1 MMPTYPQLLSPTY
14 EPHVYSA
21 SWQKQYV
28 AQFFTLESGE
38 KNGNSATYRCRLHP
52 EAPVFKAH
60 FPGFPVLPGVLTLK
74 MVVDAINASQFFST
88 QTLTVQ
94 SIGNAKYLAVV
105 NPQETQEVEISVT
118 LKAEKNADEPAVFQ
132 FKATVQNGETRFA
145 TFSFSCTAADFITVG
160 VEENEV
166 CAVIPTYQNAKTLL
180 KVVADVH
187 RVVDTVFVVD
197 DGSNDGTAALLD
209 KATGNERP
217 EKVLTHPKN
226 CGKGAAL
233 KTGLTYA
240 RQQGFRYAVT
250 VDADGQHR
258 ADDIPAL
265 LKAVEEEPD
274 ALAIGSRGLQHEN
287 MPAKSTFANRFSN
300 FWFALQTLQR
310 LPDTQSGLRVYPLR
324 CLHGLRW
331 MSARYEAE
339 LTLLVFSA
347 WAGVKLLPVPVS
359 VYYPPRDQR
368 VTHFRPGRDFTRISV
383 LNTLLCF
390 LMVVYGWPRIFADRL
405 QGVSKACFVSR
416 ELFTLTSCQIW

>member
-1 MMPTYPQLLSPTY
+1 MSLTSIL
-14 EPHVYSA
+14 PHGK
-21 SWQKQYV
+21 KQYV

-105 NPQETQEVEISVT
+105 NPQETQEVEISVA

-132 FKATVQNGETRFA
+132 FKATVENGETRFA

-180 KVVADVH
+180 QVVADVH

-274 ALAIGSRGLQHEN
+274 ALVIGSRGLQHEN

-390 LMVVYGWPRIFADRL
+390 LMVVYGWPRIFCRQIAR
-405 QGVSKACFVSR
+405 GVKGVFR
-416 ELFTLTSCQIW
+416 K

>member
-1 MMPTYPQLLSPTY
+1 MSLTSIL
-14 EPHVYSA
+14 PHGK
-21 SWQKQYV
+21 KQYV
-28 AQFFTLESGE
+28 AQFFTLEAGE

-105 NPQETQEVEISVT
+105 NPQETQEVEISVA
-118 LKAEKNADEPAVFQ
+118 LKAEKNADELTVFQ

-258 ADDIPAL
+258 ADDIPTL

-324 CLHGLRW
+324 RLHGLRW

-390 LMVVYGWPRIFADRL
+390 LMVVYGWPRIFCRQIAR
-405 QGVSKACFVSR
+405 GVKGVFR
-416 ELFTLTSCQIW
+416 K

>member
-1 MMPTYPQLLSPTY
+1 MSLTSIL
-14 EPHVYSA
+14 PHGK
-21 SWQKQYV
+21 KQYV
-28 AQFFTLESGE
+28 AQFFTLEAGE

-52 EAPVFKAH
+52 KAPVFKAH

-105 NPQETQEVEISVT
+105 NPQETQEVEISVA

-132 FKATVQNGETRFA
+132 FKASVQNGETRFA

-324 CLHGLRW
+324 RLHGLRW

-368 VTHFRPGRDFTRISV
+368 VTHFRPGRDFTRISM

-390 LMVVYGWPRIFADRL
+390 LMVVYGWPRIFCRQIAR
-405 QGVSKACFVSR
+405 GVKGVFR
-416 ELFTLTSCQIW
+416 K

>member
-1 MMPTYPQLLSPTY
+1 MSLTSIL
-14 EPHVYSA
+14 PHGK
-21 SWQKQYV
+21 KQYV

-38 KNGNSATYRCRLHP
+38 KNGNSATYRCRLHL

-105 NPQETQEVEISVT
+105 NPQETQEVEISVA
-118 LKAEKNADEPAVFQ
+118 LKAEKNADKPAVFQ

-197 DGSNDGTAALLD
+197 DGSNDGTATLLD

-274 ALAIGSRGLQHEN
+274 ALVIGSRGLQHEN

-324 CLHGLRW
+324 RLHGLRW

-390 LMVVYGWPRIFADRL
+390 LMVVYGWPRIFCRQIAR
-405 QGVSKACFVSR
+405 GVKGVFR
-416 ELFTLTSCQIW
+416 K

>member
-1 MMPTYPQLLSPTY
+1 MSLTSIL
-14 EPHVYSA
+14 PHGK
-21 SWQKQYV
+21 KQYV

-38 KNGNSATYRCRLHP
+38 KNGNSATYRCRIHP

-105 NPQETQEVEISVT
+105 NPQETQEVEISVA
-118 LKAEKNADEPAVFQ
+118 LRAEKNADEPAVFQ

-258 ADDIPAL
+258 ADDIPTL

-300 FWFALQTLQR
+300 FRFALQTLQR
-310 LPDTQSGLRVYPLR
+310 LPDTQSGLRIYPLR

-368 VTHFRPGRDFTRISV
+368 VTHFRPGRDFTRISM

-390 LMVVYGWPRIFADRL
+390 LMVVYGWPRIFCRQIAK
-405 QGVSKACFVSR
+405 GVKGVFR
-416 ELFTLTSCQIW
+416 K

>member
-1 MMPTYPQLLSPTY
+1 MSLTSIL
-14 EPHVYSA
+14 PHGK
-21 SWQKQYV
+21 KQYV
-28 AQFFTLESGE
+28 AQFFTLEAGE

-105 NPQETQEVEISVT
+105 NPQETQEVEISVA

-310 LPDTQSGLRVYPLR
+310 LPDTQSGLRIYPLR

-390 LMVVYGWPRIFADRL
+390 LMVVYGWPRIFCRQIAR
-405 QGVSKACFVSR
+405 GVKGVFR
-416 ELFTLTSCQIW
+416 K

>member
-1 MMPTYPQLLSPTY
+1 MSLTSIL
-14 EPHVYSA
+14 PHGK
-21 SWQKQYV
+21 KQYV

-105 NPQETQEVEISVT
+105 NPQETQEVEISVA

-145 TFSFSCTAADFITVG
+145 TFSFSCTAADFMTVG

-209 KATGNERP
+209 KATGNERA

-258 ADDIPAL
+258 ANDIPAL

-310 LPDTQSGLRVYPLR
+310 LPDTQSGLRIYPLR

-368 VTHFRPGRDFTRISV
+368 VTHFRPGRDFTRISM

-390 LMVVYGWPRIFADRL
+390 LMVVYGWPRIFCRQIAR
-405 QGVSKACFVSR
+405 GVKGVFCK
-416 ELFTLTSCQIW
+416 

>member
-1 MMPTYPQLLSPTY
+1 MSLTSIL
-14 EPHVYSA
+14 PHGK
-21 SWQKQYV
+21 KQYV
-28 AQFFTLESGE
+28 AQFFTLEAGE

-88 QTLTVQ
+88 QMLTVQ

-105 NPQETQEVEISVT
+105 NPQETQEVEISVA
-118 LKAEKNADEPAVFQ
+118 LKTEKNADEPAVFQ

-145 TFSFSCTAADFITVG
+145 TFSFSCTAADFMTVA

-324 CLHGLRW
+324 RLHGLRW

-390 LMVVYGWPRIFADRL
+390 LMVVYGWPRIFCRQIAR
-405 QGVSKACFVSR
+405 GVKGVFR
-416 ELFTLTSCQIW
+416 K

>member
-1 MMPTYPQLLSPTY
+1 MSLTSIL
-14 EPHVYSA
+14 PHGK
-21 SWQKQYV
+21 KQYV

-105 NPQETQEVEISVT
+105 NPQETQEVEISVA

-145 TFSFSCTAADFITVG
+145 TFSFSCTAADIITVG

-324 CLHGLRW
+324 RLHGLRW

-390 LMVVYGWPRIFADRL
+390 LMVVYGWPRIFCRQIAR
-405 QGVSKACFVSR
+405 GVKGVFR
-416 ELFTLTSCQIW
+416 K

>member
-1 MMPTYPQLLSPTY
+1 MSLTSIL
-14 EPHVYSA
+14 PHGK
-21 SWQKQYV
+21 KQYV

-105 NPQETQEVEISVT
+105 NPQETQEVEISVA
-118 LKAEKNADEPAVFQ
+118 LKAEKNADELTVFQ

-145 TFSFSCTAADFITVG
+145 TFSFSCSAADFITVG

-300 FWFALQTLQR
+300 FWFALQTFQR

-324 CLHGLRW
+324 RLHGLRW

-390 LMVVYGWPRIFADRL
+390 LMVVYGWPRIFCRQIAR
-405 QGVSKACFVSR
+405 GVKGVFR
-416 ELFTLTSCQIW
+416 K

>member
-1 MMPTYPQLLSPTY
+1 MSLTSIL
-14 EPHVYSA
+14 PHGK
-21 SWQKQYV
+21 KQYV
-28 AQFFTLESGE
+28 AQFFTLEAGE

-105 NPQETQEVEISVT
+105 NPQETQEVEISVA

-145 TFSFSCTAADFITVG
+145 TFSFSCTAADFMTVG

-197 DGSNDGTAALLD
+197 DGSNDSTAALLD

-390 LMVVYGWPRIFADRL
+390 LMVVYGWPRIFCRQIAR
-405 QGVSKACFVSR
+405 GVIGVFRK
-416 ELFTLTSCQIW
+416 

>member
-1 MMPTYPQLLSPTY
+1 MSLTSIL
-14 EPHVYSA
+14 PHGK
-21 SWQKQYV
+21 KQYV

-105 NPQETQEVEISVT
+105 NPQETQEVEISVA
-118 LKAEKNADEPAVFQ
+118 LKAEKNADELTVFQ

-145 TFSFSCTAADFITVG
+145 TFSFSCTAANFITVG

-166 CAVIPTYQNAKTLL
+166 CAVIPTYQNANTLL

-197 DGSNDGTAALLD
+197 DGSNDSTAALLD

-258 ADDIPAL
+258 ANDIPAL
-265 LKAVEEEPD
+265 LKAVEEESD

-324 CLHGLRW
+324 RLHGLRW

-390 LMVVYGWPRIFADRL
+390 LMVVYGWPRIFCRQIAR
-405 QGVSKACFVSR
+405 GVKGVFR
-416 ELFTLTSCQIW
+416 K

>member
-1 MMPTYPQLLSPTY
+1 MSLTSIL
-14 EPHVYSA
+14 PHGK
-21 SWQKQYV
+21 KQYV

-88 QTLTVQ
+88 QMLTVQ

-105 NPQETQEVEISVT
+105 NPQETQEVEISVA

-217 EKVLTHPKN
+217 EKVLTHSKN

-310 LPDTQSGLRVYPLR
+310 LPDTQSGLRIYPLR
-324 CLHGLRW
+324 RLHGLRW

-390 LMVVYGWPRIFADRL
+390 LMVVYGWPRIFCRQIAR
-405 QGVSKACFVSR
+405 GVKGVFR
-416 ELFTLTSCQIW
+416 K

>member
-1 MMPTYPQLLSPTY
+1 MSLTSIL
-14 EPHVYSA
+14 PHGK
-21 SWQKQYV
+21 KQYV
-28 AQFFTLESGE
+28 AQFFTLEAGE

-60 FPGFPVLPGVLTLK
+60 FPGFPILPGVLTLK

-105 NPQETQEVEISVT
+105 NPQETQEVEISVA

-258 ADDIPAL
+258 ADDIPTL

-310 LPDTQSGLRVYPLR
+310 LPDTQSGLRIYPLR
-324 CLHGLRW
+324 RLHGLRW

-390 LMVVYGWPRIFADRL
+390 LMVVYGWPRIFCRQIAR
-405 QGVSKACFVSR
+405 GVKGVFR
-416 ELFTLTSCQIW
+416 K

>member
-1 MMPTYPQLLSPTY
+1 MSLTSIL
-14 EPHVYSA
+14 PHGK
-21 SWQKQYV
+21 KQYV

-105 NPQETQEVEISVT
+105 NPQETQEVEISVA

-145 TFSFSCTAADFITVG
+145 TFSFSCTAADFMTVG

-180 KVVADVH
+180 QVVADVH
-187 RVVDTVFVVD
+187 RVVDTVIVVD

-209 KATGNERP
+209 KATGSERP

-310 LPDTQSGLRVYPLR
+310 LPDTQSGLRIYPLR
-324 CLHGLRW
+324 RLHGLRW

-390 LMVVYGWPRIFADRL
+390 LMVVYGWPRIFCRQIAR
-405 QGVSKACFVSR
+405 GVKGVFR
-416 ELFTLTSCQIW
+416 K

>member
-1 MMPTYPQLLSPTY
+1 MSLTSIL
-14 EPHVYSA
+14 PHGK
-21 SWQKQYV
+21 KQYV
-28 AQFFTLESGE
+28 AQFFTLEAGE

-74 MVVDAINASQFFST
+74 MVVDAINASQFFSM

-105 NPQETQEVEISVT
+105 NPQETQEVEISVA

-160 VEENEV
+160 VEENEA

-209 KATGNERP
+209 KGTGSERP

-324 CLHGLRW
+324 RLHGLRW

-390 LMVVYGWPRIFADRL
+390 LMVVYGWPRIFCRQIAR
-405 QGVSKACFVSR
+405 GVKGVFR
-416 ELFTLTSCQIW
+416 K

>member
-1 MMPTYPQLLSPTY
+1 MSLTSIL
-14 EPHVYSA
+14 PHGK
-21 SWQKQYV
+21 KQYV

-105 NPQETQEVEISVT
+105 NPQETQEVEISVA

-233 KTGLTYA
+233 KMGLTYA

-324 CLHGLRW
+324 RLHGLRW

-347 WAGVKLLPVPVS
+347 WAGVKLLPIPVS

-390 LMVVYGWPRIFADRL
+390 LMVVYGWPRIFCRQIAR
-405 QGVSKACFVSR
+405 GVKGVFR
-416 ELFTLTSCQIW
+416 K

>member
-1 MMPTYPQLLSPTY
+1 MSLTSIL
-14 EPHVYSA
+14 PHGK
-21 SWQKQYV
+21 KQYV

-105 NPQETQEVEISVT
+105 NPQETQEVEISVA

-197 DGSNDGTAALLD
+197 DGSKDGTAALLD

-324 CLHGLRW
+324 RLHGLRW

-390 LMVVYGWPRIFADRL
+390 LMVVYGWPRIFCRQIAR
-405 QGVSKACFVSR
+405 GVKGVFR
-416 ELFTLTSCQIW
+416 K

>member
-1 MMPTYPQLLSPTY
+1 MSLTSIL
-14 EPHVYSA
+14 PHGK
-21 SWQKQYV
+21 KQYV

-38 KNGNSATYRCRLHP
+38 KNGNSATYRCRIHP

-105 NPQETQEVEISVT
+105 NPQETQEVEISVA

-145 TFSFSCTAADFITVG
+145 TFSFSCTAADFMTVG

-324 CLHGLRW
+324 RLHGLRW

-390 LMVVYGWPRIFADRL
+390 LMVVYGWPRIFCRQIAR
-405 QGVSKACFVSR
+405 GVKGVFR
-416 ELFTLTSCQIW
+416 K

>member
-1 MMPTYPQLLSPTY
+1 MSLTSIL
-14 EPHVYSA
+14 PHGK
-21 SWQKQYV
+21 KQYV
-28 AQFFTLESGE
+28 AQFFTLEAGE

-105 NPQETQEVEISVT
+105 NPQETQEVEISVA

-180 KVVADVH
+180 QVVADVH

-324 CLHGLRW
+324 RLHGLRW

-390 LMVVYGWPRIFADRL
+390 LMVVYGWPRIFCR
-405 QGVSKACFVSR
+405 QITRGVKGVFR
-416 ELFTLTSCQIW
+416 K

>member
-1 MMPTYPQLLSPTY
+1 MSLTSIL
-14 EPHVYSA
+14 PHGK
-21 SWQKQYV
+21 KQYV
-28 AQFFTLESGE
+28 AQFFTLEAGE

-105 NPQETQEVEISVT
+105 NPQETQEVEISVA

-132 FKATVQNGETRFA
+132 FKATVENGETRFA

-160 VEENEV
+160 VKENEV

-310 LPDTQSGLRVYPLR
+310 LPDTQSGLRIYPLR
-324 CLHGLRW
+324 RLHGLRW

-390 LMVVYGWPRIFADRL
+390 LMVVYGWPRIFCRQIAR
-405 QGVSKACFVSR
+405 GVKGVFR
-416 ELFTLTSCQIW
+416 K

>member
-1 MMPTYPQLLSPTY
+1 MSLTSIL
-14 EPHVYSA
+14 PHGK
-21 SWQKQYV
+21 KQYV
-28 AQFFTLESGE
+28 AQFFTLEAGE
-38 KNGNSATYRCRLHP
+38 KNGNSATYRCRIHP

-105 NPQETQEVEISVT
+105 NPQETQEVEISVA

-132 FKATVQNGETRFA
+132 FKASVQNGETRFA

-197 DGSNDGTAALLD
+197 DGSKDGTAALLD

-310 LPDTQSGLRVYPLR
+310 LPDTQSGLRIYPLQR
-324 CLHGLRW
+324 LHGLRW

-390 LMVVYGWPRIFADRL
+390 LMVVYGWPRIFCRQIAR
-405 QGVSKACFVSR
+405 GVKGGFCK
-416 ELFTLTSCQIW
+416 

>member
-1 MMPTYPQLLSPTY
+1 MSLTSIL
-14 EPHVYSA
+14 PHGK
-21 SWQKQYV
+21 KQYV

-105 NPQETQEVEISVT
+105 NPQETQEVEISVA

-324 CLHGLRW
+324 RLHGLRW

-390 LMVVYGWPRIFADRL
+390 LMVVYGWPRIFCRQIAR
-405 QGVSKACFVSR
+405 GVKGVFCK
-416 ELFTLTSCQIW
+416 

>member
-1 MMPTYPQLLSPTY
+1 MSLTSIL
-14 EPHVYSA
+14 PHGK
-21 SWQKQYV
+21 KQYV

-74 MVVDAINASQFFST
+74 MVVDAINASQSFST
-88 QTLTVQ
+88 KTLTVQ

-105 NPQETQEVEISVT
+105 NPQETQEVEISVA

-145 TFSFSCTAADFITVG
+145 TFSFSCTAADFITVA

-324 CLHGLRW
+324 RLHGLRW

-390 LMVVYGWPRIFADRL
+390 LMVVYGWPRIFCRQIAR
-405 QGVSKACFVSR
+405 GVKGVFR
-416 ELFTLTSCQIW
+416 K

>member
-1 MMPTYPQLLSPTY
+1 MIAANTASCLNESARANIPKRKARPMSLTSIL
-14 EPHVYSA
+14 PHGK
-21 SWQKQYV
+21 KQYV
-28 AQFFTLESGE
+28 TQFFTLESGE
-38 KNGNSATYRCRLHP
+38 KNGLSATYRCRLHP

-74 MVVDAINASQFFST
+74 MVVDAINASHFFSA
-88 QTLTVQ
+88 QLLTVQ
-94 SIGNAKYLAVV
+94 TIGNAKYLAVV
-105 NPQETQEVEISVT
+105 NPQETQELEISVT
-118 LKAEKNADEPAVFQ
+118 QKAEKGTDAPAVFQ
-132 FKATVQNGETRFA
+132 FKAAVQNGETRFA
-145 TFSFSCTAADFITVG
+145 TFSFTCTAANFMTMG

-166 CAVIPTYQNAKTLL
+166 CAIIPTYQNAETLL
-180 KVVADVH
+180 NVVADVH
-187 RVVDTVFVVD
+187 RVVDTVIVVD
-197 DGSNDGTAALLD
+197 DGSTDATASLLNN
-209 KATGNERP
+209 ATGSERP
-217 EKVLTHPKN
+217 EKVLTHAKN
-226 CGKGAAL
+226 QGKGAAL
-233 KTGLTYA
+233 KTGLAFA
-240 RQQGFRYAVT
+240 RRQGFRYAVT

-258 ADDIPAL
+258 ADDIPTL
-265 LKAVEEEPD
+265 LQAVEEEPD
-274 ALAIGSRGLQHEN
+274 ALVIGSRGLQHEN

-324 CLHGLRW
+324 RLHGMRW

-390 LMVVYGWPRIFADRL
+390 LMVVYGWPRIFCRQIAM
-405 QGVSKACFVSR
+405 GVKG
-416 ELFTLTSCQIW
+416 

>member
-1 MMPTYPQLLSPTY
+1 MSLTSIL
-14 EPHVYSA
+14 PHGK
-21 SWQKQYV
+21 KQYV

-105 NPQETQEVEISVT
+105 NPQETQEVEISVA
-118 LKAEKNADEPAVFQ
+118 LKAEKNADELTVFQ

-187 RVVDTVFVVD
+187 RVVDTVIVVD

-324 CLHGLRW
+324 RLHGLRW

-368 VTHFRPGRDFTRISV
+368 VTHFRPGRDFTRISM

-390 LMVVYGWPRIFADRL
+390 LMVVYGWPRIFCRQIAR
-405 QGVSKACFVSR
+405 GVKGVFR
-416 ELFTLTSCQIW
+416 K

>member
-1 MMPTYPQLLSPTY
+1 MSLTSIL
-14 EPHVYSA
+14 PHGK
-21 SWQKQYV
+21 KQYV

-105 NPQETQEVEISVT
+105 NPQETQEVEISVA

-180 KVVADVH
+180 QVVADVH
-187 RVVDTVFVVD
+187 RVVDTVIVVD

-390 LMVVYGWPRIFADRL
+390 LMVVYGWPRIFCRQIAR
-405 QGVSKACFVSR
+405 GVKGVFR
-416 ELFTLTSCQIW
+416 K

>member
-1 MMPTYPQLLSPTY
+1 MSLTSIL
-14 EPHVYSA
+14 PHGK
-21 SWQKQYV
+21 KQYV
-28 AQFFTLESGE
+28 AQFFTLEAGE

-105 NPQETQEVEISVT
+105 NPQETQEVEISVA

-300 FWFALQTLQR
+300 FWFALQTIQR

-324 CLHGLRW
+324 RLHGLRW

-390 LMVVYGWPRIFADRL
+390 LMVVYGWPRIFCRQIAR
-405 QGVSKACFVSR
+405 GVKGVFR
-416 ELFTLTSCQIW
+416 K

>member
-1 MMPTYPQLLSPTY
+1 MSLTSIL
-14 EPHVYSA
+14 PHGK
-21 SWQKQYV
+21 KQYV

-105 NPQETQEVEISVT
+105 NPQETQEVEISVA

-180 KVVADVH
+180 QVVADVH

-324 CLHGLRW
+324 HLHGLRW

-390 LMVVYGWPRIFADRL
+390 LMVVYGWPRIFCR
-405 QGVSKACFVSR
+405 QIVRGVKGVFR
-416 ELFTLTSCQIW
+416 K

>member
-1 MMPTYPQLLSPTY
+1 MSLTSIL
-14 EPHVYSA
+14 PHGK
-21 SWQKQYV
+21 KQYV
-28 AQFFTLESGE
+28 AQFFTLEAGE

-105 NPQETQEVEISVT
+105 NPQETQEVEISVA
-118 LKAEKNADEPAVFQ
+118 LKAEKNADEPAIFQ
-132 FKATVQNGETRFA
+132 FKASVQNGETRFA

-180 KVVADVH
+180 QVVADVH
-187 RVVDTVFVVD
+187 RVVDTVIVVD

-324 CLHGLRW
+324 RLHGMRW

-368 VTHFRPGRDFTRISV
+368 VTHFRPGRDFTRISM

-390 LMVVYGWPRIFADRL
+390 LMVVYGWPRIFCRQIAR
-405 QGVSKACFVSR
+405 GVIGVFRK
-416 ELFTLTSCQIW
+416 

>member
-1 MMPTYPQLLSPTY
+1 MSLTSIL
-14 EPHVYSA
+14 PHGK
-21 SWQKQYV
+21 KQYV

-38 KNGNSATYRCRLHP
+38 KNGNSATYRCHLHP

-105 NPQETQEVEISVT
+105 NPQETQEVEISVA

-145 TFSFSCTAADFITVG
+145 TFSFSCTAADFMTVG

-197 DGSNDGTAALLD
+197 DGSNDDTAALLN
-209 KATGNERP
+209 KATGSKRP
-217 EKVLTHPKN
+217 EKVLTHQKN

-390 LMVVYGWPRIFADRL
+390 LMVVYGWPRIFCRQIAR
-405 QGVSKACFVSR
+405 GVIGVFRK
-416 ELFTLTSCQIW
+416 

>member
-1 MMPTYPQLLSPTY
+1 MSLTSIL
-14 EPHVYSA
+14 PHGK
-21 SWQKQYV
+21 KQYV
-28 AQFFTLESGE
+28 AQFFTLEAGE

-105 NPQETQEVEISVT
+105 NPQETQEVEISVA

-166 CAVIPTYQNAKTLL
+166 CAVIPTYQNTKTLL

-187 RVVDTVFVVD
+187 RVVDTVIVVD
-197 DGSNDGTAALLD
+197 DGSKDGTAALLD

-324 CLHGLRW
+324 HLHGLRW

-390 LMVVYGWPRIFADRL
+390 LMVVYGWPRIFCRQIAR
-405 QGVSKACFVSR
+405 GVKGVFCK
-416 ELFTLTSCQIW
+416 

>member
-1 MMPTYPQLLSPTY
+1 MSLTSIL
-14 EPHVYSA
+14 PHGK
-21 SWQKQYV
+21 KQYV
-28 AQFFTLESGE
+28 AQFFTLEAGE

-105 NPQETQEVEISVT
+105 NPQETPEVEISVA
-118 LKAEKNADEPAVFQ
+118 LKAEKNADEPAVSQ

-324 CLHGLRW
+324 HLHGLRW

-390 LMVVYGWPRIFADRL
+390 LMVVYGWPRIFCR
-405 QGVSKACFVSR
+405 QIVRGVKGVFR
-416 ELFTLTSCQIW
+416 K

>member
-1 MMPTYPQLLSPTY
+1 MSLTSIL
-14 EPHVYSA
+14 PHGK
-21 SWQKQYV
+21 KQYV

-38 KNGNSATYRCRLHP
+38 RNGNSATYRCRLHP

-105 NPQETQEVEISVT
+105 NPQETQEVEISVA

-310 LPDTQSGLRVYPLR
+310 LPDTQSGLRIYPLR

-390 LMVVYGWPRIFADRL
+390 LMVVYGWPRIFCRQIAR
-405 QGVSKACFVSR
+405 GVKDVFR
-416 ELFTLTSCQIW
+416 K

>member
-1 MMPTYPQLLSPTY
+1 MSLTSIL
-14 EPHVYSA
+14 PHGK
-21 SWQKQYV
+21 KQYV

-105 NPQETQEVEISVT
+105 NPQETQEVEISVA

-180 KVVADVH
+180 QVVADVH

-310 LPDTQSGLRVYPLR
+310 LPDTQSGLRIYPLR
-324 CLHGLRW
+324 RLHGLRW

-390 LMVVYGWPRIFADRL
+390 LMVVYGWPRIFCRQIAR
-405 QGVSKACFVSR
+405 GVIGVFCK
-416 ELFTLTSCQIW
+416 

>member
-1 MMPTYPQLLSPTY
+1 MSLTSIL
-14 EPHVYSA
+14 PHGK
-21 SWQKQYV
+21 KQYV
-28 AQFFTLESGE
+28 AQFFTLETGE

-105 NPQETQEVEISVT
+105 NPQKTQEVEISVA
-118 LKAEKNADEPAVFQ
+118 LKAEKNADELTVFQ

-209 KATGNERP
+209 KTTGNERP

-310 LPDTQSGLRVYPLR
+310 LPDTQSGLRIYPLR

-390 LMVVYGWPRIFADRL
+390 LMVVYGWPRIFCRQIAR
-405 QGVSKACFVSR
+405 GVIGVFCK
-416 ELFTLTSCQIW
+416 

>member
-1 MMPTYPQLLSPTY
+1 MSLTSIL
-14 EPHVYSA
+14 PHGK
-21 SWQKQYV
+21 KQYV
-28 AQFFTLESGE
+28 AQFFTLEAGE

-105 NPQETQEVEISVT
+105 NPQETQEVEISVA
-118 LKAEKNADEPAVFQ
+118 LKAEKNADELTVFQ

-390 LMVVYGWPRIFADRL
+390 LMVVYGWPRIFCRQIAR
-405 QGVSKACFVSR
+405 GVKGVFR
-416 ELFTLTSCQIW
+416 K

>member
-1 MMPTYPQLLSPTY
+1 MSLTSIL
-14 EPHVYSA
+14 PHGK
-21 SWQKQYV
+21 KQYV

-105 NPQETQEVEISVT
+105 NPQETQEVEISVA
-118 LKAEKNADEPAVFQ
+118 LKAEKNADKPAVFQ

-209 KATGNERP
+209 KANGNERP

-274 ALAIGSRGLQHEN
+274 ALAIGSRGLKHEN

-324 CLHGLRW
+324 RLHGLRW

-390 LMVVYGWPRIFADRL
+390 LMVVYGWPRIFCRQIAR
-405 QGVSKACFVSR
+405 GVKGVFR
-416 ELFTLTSCQIW
+416 K

>member
-1 MMPTYPQLLSPTY
+1 MSLTSIL
-14 EPHVYSA
+14 PHGK
-21 SWQKQYV
+21 KQYV

-105 NPQETQEVEISVT
+105 NPQETQEVEISVA

-217 EKVLTHPKN
+217 EKVLTHPKS

-324 CLHGLRW
+324 RLHGLRW

-390 LMVVYGWPRIFADRL
+390 LMVVYGWPRIFCRQIAR
-405 QGVSKACFVSR
+405 GVKGVFR
-416 ELFTLTSCQIW
+416 K

>member
-1 MMPTYPQLLSPTY
+1 MSLTSIL
-14 EPHVYSA
+14 PHGK
-21 SWQKQYV
+21 KQYV
-28 AQFFTLESGE
+28 AQFFTLEAGE
-38 KNGNSATYRCRLHP
+38 KNGNSATYRCRIHP

-105 NPQETQEVEISVT
+105 NPQETQEVEISVA
-118 LKAEKNADEPAVFQ
+118 LKAEKNADEPAIFQ
-132 FKATVQNGETRFA
+132 FKASVQNGETRFA

-274 ALAIGSRGLQHEN
+274 TIAIGSRGLQHEN

-324 CLHGLRW
+324 RLHGLRW

-390 LMVVYGWPRIFADRL
+390 LMVVYGWPRIFCRQIAR
-405 QGVSKACFVSR
+405 GVKGVFCK
-416 ELFTLTSCQIW
+416 